1 MKRTLILFAK
11 APVPGKV
18 KTRLSPVLTPEQ
30 CAELAEALIKDSA
43 ALLQRAEAEERRI
56 AYAPVDGEP
65 LLRQQAGPEFDYRP
79 QSEGDLGDR
88 MRHAFEEAFAEGST
102 AAVIIG
108 SDSPAIPAEWI
119 NEALA
124 SLADHDIVLGPTADC
139 GYYLIGLSSSS
150 WRQAGSL
157 SALSENFFNSIE
169 WSTDKVLPVTLG
181 RISEMHLKLHLLPPW
196 IDLDTPDSLKFFRA
210 HLKALELVDDSS
222 LPKDALRVLSDLSA

>member
-1 MKRTLILFAK
+1 
-11 APVPGKV
+11 
-18 KTRLSPVLTPEQ
+18 
-30 CAELAEALIKDSA
+30 
-43 ALLQRAEAEERRI
+43 
-56 AYAPVDGEP
+56 
-65 LLRQQAGPEFDYRP
+65 
-79 QSEGDLGDR
+79 

-150 WRQAGSL
+150 WRQADSL
-157 SALSENFFNSIE
+157 SALSENLFNSIE
-169 WSTDKVLPVTLG
+169 WSTDKVLPVTLC

-210 HLKALELVDDSS
+210 HLKALELADDPS
-222 LPKDALRVLSDLSA
+222 LPKDALRVLSDLGA